1 MLYKDL
7 FKGKVI
13 LITGGTGF
21 LGQEIVKRLLPY
33 EPKSIRLFSRDE
45 VKHFQVNNKF
55 NNILLRNLIGDVRD
69 YSRLRK
75 ALNGV
80 DIVIHAAAL
89 KRIDILEYNVEESI
103 QTNVFGTLNVARAS
117 WDENVEKVIFIST
130 DKACSPVNTY
140 GACKFIGER
149 IFAGFNY
156 NRGNSR
162 TIFTIVRYGNV
173 LDSTG
178 SVIPCFINN
187 IKQNQPLP
195 LTDDEMTRF
204 FITPDQAVDLIFKAI
219 KYGVGGEVFIP
230 HLKSFKVKD
239 LISTLVE
246 HYNKNPGINIVGI
259 RPGEKIHE
267 ILLNDVESRRTY
279 QFQDLFIIKSEI
291 ERSNSNPLYECLK
304 ESKFINFDELS
315 SKDFLVNKEELSLLL
330 KKNNLVGT
338 P

>member
-103 QTNVFGTLNVARAS
+103 QTNVFG
-117 WDENVEKVIFIST
+117 
-130 DKACSPVNTY
+130 
-140 GACKFIGER
+140 
-149 IFAGFNY
+149 
-156 NRGNSR
+156 
-162 TIFTIVRYGNV
+162 
-173 LDSTG
+173 
-178 SVIPCFINN
+178 
-187 IKQNQPLP
+187 IK
-195 LTDDEMTRF
+195 
-204 FITPDQAVDLIFKAI
+204 
-219 KYGVGGEVFIP
+219 
-230 HLKSFKVKD
+230 
-239 LISTLVE
+239 
-246 HYNKNPGINIVGI
+246 
-259 RPGEKIHE
+259 
-267 ILLNDVESRRTY
+267 
-279 QFQDLFIIKSEI
+279 
-291 ERSNSNPLYECLK
+291 CC
-304 ESKFINFDELS
+304 
-315 SKDFLVNKEELSLLL
+315 
-330 KKNNLVGT
+330 
-338 P
+338 